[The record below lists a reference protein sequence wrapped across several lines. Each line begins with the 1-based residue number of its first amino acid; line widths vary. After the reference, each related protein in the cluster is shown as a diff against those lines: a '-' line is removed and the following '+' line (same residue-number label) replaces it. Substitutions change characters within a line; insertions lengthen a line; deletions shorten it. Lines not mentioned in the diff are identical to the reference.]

1 MATNTLNKENIISNT
16 HYGLQIYAHILQEAF
31 PADSTV
37 IRLEG
42 RECGLCRNPFSSGS
56 RTLHIYIHKQDP
68 ANQLSPEMAM
78 HKDISRNIP
87 DGNSLL
93 FAENYYKLQGK
104 ALLQHLNQ
112 ELHLNLKENP
122 IVTLFKAPITNKR
135 PYRNT
140 TLKEIYHYIT
150 TSNEAQKHTL
160 QLRQLPPQQAR
171 MHKQT
176 KFHYVTFSGT
186 FSYCADKDLIE
197 HSGLLCL
204 DFDHVSNIQQLKQKL
219 LEDQQIE
226 TQLLFTS
233 PSGDGLK
240 WVISIDTEL
249 CRHEEYYTAVVN
261 YIYQTYGV
269 HADVSCKNLSR
280 ACFLPYD
287 PYAYLN
293 PKYQ

>member
-1 MATNTLNKENIISNT
+1 MATNTLNKQNILSKT

-31 PADSTV
+31 PADPVV
-37 IRLEG
+37 IHLQG
-42 RECGLCRNPFSSGS
+42 RDCGLCRNPFSSGS

-68 ANQLSPEMAM
+68 TNQLSPETAM
-78 HKDISRNIP
+78 HKDTTHTIP
-87 DGNSLL
+87 PGNSLL
-93 FAENYYKLQGK
+93 FAQHYYQLQGK
-104 ALLQHLNQ
+104 ALLQHLNR

-122 IVTLFKAPITNKR
+122 MVTLFKAPITNKH

-140 TLKEIYHYIT
+140 TLKEIHHYIT
-150 TSNEAQKHTL
+150 TSQEAQQQTQK
-160 QLRQLPPQQAR
+160 LRQLRPQQAR

-197 HSGLLCL
+197 HSGLICL
-204 DFDHVSNIQQLKQKL
+204 DFDHVSNPQQLKQKL

-226 TQLLFTS
+226 TQLLFIS

-240 WVISIDTEL
+240 WIISIDTEQYQ
-249 CRHEEYYTAVVN
+249 HEQYYTAVVN
-261 YIYQTYGV
+261 YIHQTYGV
-269 HADVSCKNLSR
+269 QADLSCKNLSR

-287 PYAYLN
+287 PHAYLN